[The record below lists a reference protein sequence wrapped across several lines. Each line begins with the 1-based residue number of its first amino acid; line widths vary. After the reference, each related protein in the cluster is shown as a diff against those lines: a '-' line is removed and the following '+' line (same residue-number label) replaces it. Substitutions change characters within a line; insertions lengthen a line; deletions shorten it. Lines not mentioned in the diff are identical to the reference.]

1 MKKLFSILIITV
13 ILITS
18 FSSCAKE
25 PSLDDYKDEMVTLIE
40 ASYEINEI
48 FFGEGLPTYER
59 GGELDAKHHIY
70 DDSEQYMAYEYVIQ
84 NEKYLFVE
92 QIKWAAEKVYTAE
105 YLDDIYTM
113 AFDGYADENTG
124 AVTTARYIDV
134 NSWIM
139 KYSYGDTDPFN
150 ILPGNRCYDFDT
162 VEIVKP
168 YSKTYISITI
178 DSYLEGEGEILPV
191 TLRFKRTE
199 NGLRLDTP
207 TY

>member
-1 MKKLFSILIITV
+1 MKKLLSILILTV
-13 ILITS
+13 LLVTS
-18 FSSCAKE
+18 LPSCAKE
-25 PSLDDYKDEMVTLIE
+25 PRLDDYKDEMVALIE
-40 ASYEINEI
+40 ASYEINDI
-48 FFGEGLPTYER
+48 FFGEGLPTYKR
-59 GGELDAKHHIY
+59 GGEFDNEYHIY
-70 DDSEQYMAYEYVIQ
+70 GDSEQYMAYEYVVQ
-84 NEKYLFVE
+84 NEKYLFTD

-150 ILPGNRCYDFDT
+150 VLPGNRRYDFDT

-178 DSYLEGEGEILPV
+178 DSYLEGDSEILPV